1 MAKEAVLKEFEALK
15 GVGKAKAKLL
25 YDNGYESLDDLKKA
39 SVKDLVKIKGITE
52 KNAREIL
59 TQVKTKKEKPAKK
72 PAQTK
77 AKAAPVK
84 KPQAE
89 EKPAEKKHE
98 EEKPAPAVEIV
109 EEKAGEYKA
118 KIKPELT
125 QEQREQLA
133 IRRQVKKRTP
143 YFLRD
148 EGFRYKRIPK
158 NWRRPTGYTSK
169 LRINLGYRPSKVRVG
184 FRAPKLVRGL
194 HSSGFQEVIVH
205 TVKELEVI
213 DPKKQAVRIG
223 STVGTK
229 KRLEIAKK
237 ASERD
242 IRLLNMKG

>member
-25 YDNGYESLDDLKKA
+25 YENGFESMEKLKKA
-39 SVKDLVKIKGITE
+39 TVKDLTKIKGITE

-59 TQVKTKKEKPAKK
+59 AQVKEKREKSAKK
-72 PAQTK
+72 PKETE
-77 AKAAPVK
+77 AKPASEK
-84 KPQAE
+84 KIKAE
-89 EKPAEKKHE
+89 EKTI
-98 EEKPAPAVEIV
+98 EEKTAAVEIV
-109 EEKAGEYKA
+109 EEKEGEYKP
-118 KIKPELT
+118 KIKPELNES
-125 QEQREQLA
+125 QQKQMA
-133 IRRQVKKRTP
+133 IRRQIKKRTP
-143 YFLRD
+143 HFLRD

-194 HSSGFQEVIVH
+194 HPSGFQEVIIH
-205 TVKELEVI
+205 TIKELDAI